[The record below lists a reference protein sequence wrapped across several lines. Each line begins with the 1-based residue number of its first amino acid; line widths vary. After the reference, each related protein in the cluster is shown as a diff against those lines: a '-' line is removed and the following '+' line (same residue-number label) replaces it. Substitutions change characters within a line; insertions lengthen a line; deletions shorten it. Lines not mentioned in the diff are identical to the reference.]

1 MANLDSDHSFTF
13 LHNIFPYSRII
24 MLCTYRTQS
33 KLIVVGG
40 VGGNLRT
47 VKIKTLKIL
56 EVFCVFAE
64 HYKTVILMISKTALS
79 GFFPAEAQLQK
90 IYCDYEIKSGYFV
103 PYRRFFSPHHLNSQG
118 NSVKLLICTCLYLE

>member
-1 MANLDSDHSFTF
+1 
-13 LHNIFPYSRII
+13 

-40 VGGNLRT
+40 VGDNLRT
-47 VKIKTLKIL
+47 VKIKSQKFL

-64 HYKTVILMISKTALS
+64 YYKTVFLMIFKTALS

-90 IYCDYEIKSGYFV
+90 NYCNYEIKFGYFV
-103 PYRRFFSPHHLNSQG
+103 PCGKNFPPIIQI
-118 NSVKLLICTCLYLE
+118 VKGTL

>member
-103 PYRRFFSPHHLNSQG
+103 PYRRFFPP
-118 NSVKLLICTCLYLE
+118 II

>member
-1 MANLDSDHSFTF
+1 
-13 LHNIFPYSRII
+13 

-40 VGGNLRT
+40 VGDNLMT
-47 VKIKTLKIL
+47 AKIKSLKIL

-64 HYKTVILMISKTALS
+64 YYKTVFLMISKTALP

-90 IYCDYEIKSGYFV
+90 IHCNYEIKFGYFV
-103 PYRRFFSPHHLNSQG
+103 PCRKNFPPIIRI
-118 NSVKLLICTCLYLE
+118 VKGTL